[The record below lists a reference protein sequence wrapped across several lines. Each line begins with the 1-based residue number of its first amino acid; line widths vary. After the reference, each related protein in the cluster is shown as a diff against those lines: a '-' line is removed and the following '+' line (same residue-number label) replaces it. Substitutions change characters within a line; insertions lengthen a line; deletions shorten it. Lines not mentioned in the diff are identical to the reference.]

1 MSEPRQIIIDLFTEL
16 GKKYLTKNIAASF
29 ELNEGHDIHAFY
41 RLANN
46 PDRVIHLQGYPGLS
60 EEDSIYLS
68 ARLRDYN
75 KMMNIRKAGIATIG
89 NEHEANIP
97 GAFKELEVCG
107 ATLPST
113 IDALE
118 TALKKNCKLLKPEK
132 KKKNKNS

>member
-46 PDRVIHLQGYPGLS
+46 PDRVVHLQGYPELC
-60 EEDSIYLS
+60 EEGSIYVS

-75 KMMNIRKAGIATIG
+75 KMMNIRQAGIASIG

-97 GAFKELEVCG
+97 GAFKELEQHG
-107 ATLPST
+107 ANLPQN

-118 TALKKNCKLLKPEK
+118 TALKKACKLLKTGK
-132 KKKNKNS
+132 KKK